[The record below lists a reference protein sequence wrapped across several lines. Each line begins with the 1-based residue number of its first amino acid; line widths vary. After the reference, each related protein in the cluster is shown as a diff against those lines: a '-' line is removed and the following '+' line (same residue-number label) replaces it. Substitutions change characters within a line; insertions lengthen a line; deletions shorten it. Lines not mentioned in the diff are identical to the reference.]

1 MPQYIL
7 AYHGGKKPE
16 SPEAGAR
23 EMERWKAWVAELGDA
38 IINPGTP
45 LGKSTMVSAEG
56 VKEGSGP
63 DALTGFSMITADNL
77 EAALEITQRCPF
89 LEQGTI
95 EVAEVFQ
102 M

>member
-1 MPQYIL
+1 MNQYIF

-23 EMERWKAWVAELGDA
+23 EMERWKAWITDLGNA
-38 IINPGTP
+38 VINPGTP
-45 LGKSTMVSAEG
+45 LGESRTVSAQG
-56 VKEGSGP
+56 VTAGAGDNP
-63 DALTGFSMITADNL
+63 MIGFSIIQADNM
-77 EAALEITQRCPF
+77 EAALKMAQSCPF

-95 EVAEVFQ
+95 VISEIKK